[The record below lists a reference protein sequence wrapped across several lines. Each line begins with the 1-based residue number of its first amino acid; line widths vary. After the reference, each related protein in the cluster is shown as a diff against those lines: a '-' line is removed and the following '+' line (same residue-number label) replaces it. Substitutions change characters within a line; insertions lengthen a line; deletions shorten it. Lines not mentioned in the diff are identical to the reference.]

1 MDAYESVRQQLF
13 SLGINLALQLFFV
26 GLMEDSQAPLEV
38 SDDDEIEIE
47 TNQQRFCGLQTIS
60 ANEASGLVVFDDPVL
75 PSFSLAKPVDSTDVN
90 FPELE
95 SLEREME
102 EQPPQPS
109 QIHDG
114 ANDTN
119 HAEAAACDERP
130 VDRKLNFD
138 KCVEEVPDDD
148 EPKKSEDVAESK
160 VPADQDGDEQASET
174 EADPDVTESKE
185 PADQDGDERASKKRT
200 ALDDLEN
207 PKFAK
212 GARLS
217 GLSPSS
223 QERLKEVRKLRA
235 IQNSDQWRAKWNA
248 KGVPKEC
255 HPESESAKAASKAVS
270 PAGSPTAAAAEIRE
284 SPTAAAAA
292 APADA
297 EPRPKTLNDARV
309 LGQQMIFDPLACIL
323 YRMELGIELSTCPP
337 EFVQAAY
344 IGKFMTEKK
353 GTPECNLSNAN
364 KAWMASDERSA
375 MVAGRKGKVQMG

>member
-13 SLGINLALQLFFV
+13 SLGINPALQLFFV
-26 GLMEDSQAPLEV
+26 GLMEDSQAPFEV

-60 ANEASGLVVFDDPVL
+60 ANETSGLMVFDDPVL

-119 HAEAAACDERP
+119 HAEAAACDEIP
-130 VDRKLNFD
+130 VERKINFD
-138 KCVEEVPDDD
+138 KCMEEVADDD
-148 EPKKSEDVAESK
+148 EPKKSEADPDVAESK
-160 VPADQDGDEQASET
+160 V
-174 EADPDVTESKE
+174 

-200 ALDDLEN
+200 ALDDVDN

-212 GARLS
+212 GARLT

-235 IQNSDQWRAKWNA
+235 IQNSDQWHAKWNT

-270 PAGSPTAAAAEIRE
+270 TAGSPTAAAAEMRE
-284 SPTAAAAA
+284 SPPAAAAAA

-309 LGQQMIFDPLACIL
+309 LRQQMIFDPLVCIL
-323 YRMELGIELSTCPP
+323 YRMELGIELSTWNW
-337 EFVQAAY
+337 A
-344 IGKFMTEKK
+344 
-353 GTPECNLSNAN
+353 
-364 KAWMASDERSA
+364 
-375 MVAGRKGKVQMG
+375 